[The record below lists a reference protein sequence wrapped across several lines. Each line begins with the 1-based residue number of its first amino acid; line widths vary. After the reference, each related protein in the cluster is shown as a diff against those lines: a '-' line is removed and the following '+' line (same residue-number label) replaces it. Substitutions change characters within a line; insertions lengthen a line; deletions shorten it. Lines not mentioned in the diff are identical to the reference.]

1 MRRSSMFLPTLREA
15 PAEAEVPSHKLMLRA
30 GMIRKLASG
39 IYSYLPLGLRVIR
52 KVERIIREEMDR
64 AGAQEVLLPAIQP
77 RELWDKSGRWNV
89 YGKELL
95 RFKDRHDHH
104 YCIAPTH
111 EEVITD
117 VVRREVR
124 SYRQLPLIL
133 YQIQTKF
140 RDEIRPRFGIMR
152 GREFGMKDAYSFDA
166 DDEGAEKSYQRMYEA
181 YCRIFKRC
189 GLKFKVVEAE
199 TGPIGGS
206 FSHEFMVLA
215 DTGEDA
221 IVSCSECHYAANA
234 EKAEVTSPDPASS
247 LSTPLK
253 PLEKVY
259 TPEIKA
265 VSEVSEFL
273 GVFPQELVKTLI
285 FQTDDGVVAALVRGD
300 HEINHVKLRN
310 FLGSHVLELADEQT
324 IVGVTGAPVGFAGA
338 IGLHNIRIIADNAIR
353 GMRNFVMGANEK
365 DFHYINVNL
374 DRDFKVDSFGDVR
387 MITSQDRCPKCGG
400 LIQFFRGIEVGHVFK
415 LGTKYSEALNATY
428 LDKEGKERLLVMGCY
443 GIGVGR
449 TVAAAIEQN
458 HDSDGII
465 FPITIAPFQVI
476 ILPLDMSDRMIAETA
491 ESLYKSLI
499 SKEIEVLLD
508 DRQEWA
514 GIKFK
519 DGDLI
524 GIPIR
529 VTIGRKT
536 LDKGSLEVTL
546 RSKRA
551 THLVKPHEAPSF
563 IEELIKKEIYD
574 QTE

>member
-1 MRRSSMFLPTLREA
+1 MFLPTLREA